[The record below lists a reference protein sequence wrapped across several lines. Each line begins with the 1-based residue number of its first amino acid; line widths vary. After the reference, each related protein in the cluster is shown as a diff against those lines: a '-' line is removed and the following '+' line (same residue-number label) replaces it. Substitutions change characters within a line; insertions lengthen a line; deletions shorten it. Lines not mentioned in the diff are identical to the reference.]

1 MSPLSNDSSEWI
13 RHISDAL
20 WKNIGHE
27 QFVSLNRENSPVPT
41 AVLLLIAP
49 QRDESGPCLILNKRS
64 RKVRQPGDICCPGG
78 SISPRIDSFIGKL
91 LTLPG
96 GAMTR
101 GQSLW
106 QKQYPAESRSLAIL
120 LATALRESF
129 EEMRLNPFGV
139 RFLGPLAPQQL
150 QMFRRVIYPMAAWVH
165 KQKRFRPNWEVEKVI
180 RIPLRD
186 LIRPDYYARYRLRF
200 APGLEE
206 KFRRKAQD
214 FPCFLYPHQGEYE
227 LLWGA
232 TYRIVTAFLQ
242 AVLGF
247 EPPDMAALP
256 VIYGVMDGNYLRGVR
271 SEVRG

>member
-1 MSPLSNDSSEWI
+1 
-13 RHISDAL
+13 
-20 WKNIGHE
+20 
-27 QFVSLNRENSPVPT
+27 
-41 AVLLLIAP
+41 
-49 QRDESGPCLILNKRS
+49 
-64 RKVRQPGDICCPGG
+64 
-78 SISPRIDSFIGKL
+78 
-91 LTLPG
+91 
-96 GAMTR
+96 
-101 GQSLW
+101 
-106 QKQYPAESRSLAIL
+106 
-120 LATALRESF
+120 
-129 EEMRLNPFGV
+129 
-139 RFLGPLAPQQL
+139 L

-180 RIPLRD
+180 RIPLMD

-242 AVLGF
+242 VVLGF

-271 SEVRG
+271 LEVRG